1 MKKNTV
7 FSFILVALLSACVN
21 SPIPTPGSV
30 HLLTTQVITPTKLS
44 GTNALQGKILI
55 EEPSGFYIA
64 NPDGTGEDL
73 VLPQSDDIYNAALSN
88 DKTRVAYF
96 ASGILSVKNIET
108 GEISQINQA
117 FIGGTA
123 FGMSWSPNDEK
134 IGLDCAPGTTVV
146 TEICL
151 FTVRDGHLQIL
162 THAEQFASANQMIS
176 GGGAEFGNWSEDGAQ
191 IVFDNRF
198 FPQNSGNAQG
208 RIQIVNVQTGEVHT
222 VFDELR
228 QGGISM
234 VVAPVL
240 SPDGKTVLFVGKYA
254 GKGEIFQV
262 DADGSGLRQ
271 VTKSSHTYDITS
283 PVWSPYGNAFFAFTA
298 RDGDPNIIGAPTLY
312 SLDGEVLEQLNIDF
326 GQVRSWVK

>member
-1 MKKNTV
+1 MKKNTI
-7 FSFILVALLSACVN
+7 FSLILLALLSACSN
-21 SPIPTPGSV
+21 RPTSIPGSIS
-30 HLLTTQVITPTKLS
+30 TSIPSVITPASLL
-44 GTNALQGKILI
+44 GTNAQQGKILI
-55 EEPSGFYIA
+55 KESSGFYIA
-64 NPDGTGEDL
+64 NPDGTHADL
-73 VLPQSDDIYNAALSN
+73 VLPHSDDIYNAALSN

-117 FIGGTA
+117 FVGGTA
-123 FGMSWSPNDEK
+123 FGMGWSPNDEI
-134 IGLDCAPGTTVV
+134 IGLDCAPGTTNV

-228 QGGISM
+228 QGRISM
-234 VVAPVL
+234 VVAPVI

-254 GKGEIFQV
+254 GKGEVFQV
-262 DADGSGLRQ
+262 NADGSGLRQ

-283 PVWSPYGNAFFAFTA
+283 PVWSPYGKAFFAFTA
-298 RDGDPNIIGAPTLY
+298 RDGDPNIIGTPTLY